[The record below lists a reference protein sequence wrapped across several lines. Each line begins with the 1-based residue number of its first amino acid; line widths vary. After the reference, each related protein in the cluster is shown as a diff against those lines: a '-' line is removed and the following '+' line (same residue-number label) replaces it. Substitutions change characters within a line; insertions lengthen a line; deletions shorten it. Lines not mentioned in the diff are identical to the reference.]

1 MPVVP
6 PSYVQI
12 AGQVTQTTQSPTTQM
27 NLRQMIGSVLQWN
40 PDCPPPL
47 VSQFI
52 TNSYRRILDSR
63 LWYGLMTRGQIS
75 VPTVYS
81 TGTATF
87 TLGSNLIQGIGTA
100 WTTSMVG
107 MQIRCGFN
115 TGYYNVSAV
124 NPTLQQITVD
134 LPWGNPTASAGY
146 QLLQTWVTLGP
157 NIKLV
162 LEMVNQR
169 QGWRLLCNLPQ
180 AALNEWDTWRTT
192 TGWTQIL
199 ANKEPNAAGWPM
211 YELWPAPT
219 FQQTFPFLAYVQ
231 PQEHGQRWGLPGYI
245 CSFRHHHPSGDQR
258 CVALPRTKGAL
269 LRSDYR
275 PTEREGVYHGDRENE
290 DERRRKLPQGL
301 AVRRYPFSNV
311 AIRSKLSS
319 KSRGCPLVACLRG
332 VKRPVLRKKC
342 SSS

>member
-231 PQEHGQRWGLPGYI
+231 PQDMVND
-245 CSFRHHHPSGDQR
+245 GDFP
-258 CVALPRTKGAL
+258 VTFV
-269 LRSDYR
+269 RSDIIILAAIKDVLLFRGPKARYYD
-275 PTEREGVYHGDRENE
+275 PTTAQQKEKEFTMEIEKMKMNDDGN
-290 DERRRKLPQGL
+290 
-301 AVRRYPFSNV
+301 YPKDWQFDVTRFPMSQYGANYLQSHE
-311 AIRSKLSS
+311 AA
-319 KSRGCPLVACLRG
+319 PW
-332 VKRPVLRKKC
+332 
-342 SSS
+342 